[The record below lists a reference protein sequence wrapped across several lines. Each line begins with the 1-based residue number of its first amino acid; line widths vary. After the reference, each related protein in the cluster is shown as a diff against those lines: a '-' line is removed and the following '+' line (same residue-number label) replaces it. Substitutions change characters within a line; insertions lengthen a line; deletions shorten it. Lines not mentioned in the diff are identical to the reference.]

1 MVLYIVKGTT
11 DNRRMT
17 DKFIIASCNELTE
30 EDLIKE
36 LNTYYQY
43 ELKNIVEVRVYNDKM
58 LTPANL
64 PLCGCSGD
72 RLYLVRFQDHSSV
85 AHLLTYANTSMG
97 AKRNIEKYIE
107 GNSNYSNFK
116 VTQVNRLQNVEDII
130 TL

>member
-11 DNRRMT
+11 DSRRMT
-17 DKFIIASCNELTE
+17 DKFIIASCDELTE
-30 EDLIKE
+30 DDLIKE

-64 PLCGCSGD
+64 PLCGHSGD
-72 RLYLVRFQDHSSV
+72 RLYLVRFQDDSSV

-107 GNSNYSNFK
+107 GNSNYSDFK
-116 VTQVNRLQNVEDII
+116 VTQVNRLQDVEDII
-130 TL
+130 TI

>member
-17 DKFIIASCNELTE
+17 DKFVIASCNDLTE
-30 EDLIKE
+30 DDLIKE

-64 PLCGCSGD
+64 PLCGRSGD
-72 RLYLVRFQDHSSV
+72 RLYLVRFQDDSDV
-85 AHLLTYANTSMG
+85 AHLLTYANTSRG

-107 GNSNYSNFK
+107 GNSNYGHFK
-116 VTQVNRLQNVEDII
+116 VTQVNRLQDVEDIL

>member
-17 DKFIIASCNELTE
+17 DKFIIASCDELTE
-30 EDLIKE
+30 DDLIKE

-64 PLCGCSGD
+64 PLCGHSGD
-72 RLYLVRFQDHSSV
+72 RLYLVRFQDDSSV

-107 GNSNYSNFK
+107 GNSNYGDFK
-116 VTQVNRLQNVEDII
+116 VTQVNRLQDVEDII
-130 TL
+130 TI

>member
-1 MVLYIVKGTT
+1 
-11 DNRRMT
+11 MT
-17 DKFIIASCNELTE
+17 DKFIIASCDELTE
-30 EDLIKE
+30 DDLIKE

-64 PLCGCSGD
+64 PLCGHSGD
-72 RLYLVRFQDHSSV
+72 RLYLVRFQDDSSV

-107 GNSNYSNFK
+107 GNSNYSDFK
-116 VTQVNRLQNVEDII
+116 VTQVNRLQDVEDII